1 MRRIGAACALLM
13 VIIVV
18 PSPVLGQRP
27 PGITANSV
35 ERGFA
40 DVPGGRLYYEIAG
53 SGEPVVLIHGGWGD
67 IRYWD

>member
-1 MRRIGAACALLM
+1 MRRIGPAYALLL

-18 PSPVLGQRP
+18 PSLVLGQKTSE
-27 PGITANSV
+27 ITANSV

-53 SGEPVVLIHGGWGD
+53 SGDPVVLLHGGWGVPSM
-67 IRYWD
+67 